1 MKKKL
6 PVVTGITLAL
16 AASGLFSPALA
27 QGIPTSIQ
35 LPEHL
40 KTSQSSKASGALQS
54 LHKLYKAHLNRA
66 AQARAAGEPTP
77 AFKPKNLPVRVRN
90 SRVLIDAVAKNDPA
104 LLKAELEQRGL
115 THGRI
120 FGAYVSGW
128 LPLSALPALETVSGL
143 QFAHAS
149 YAITHAGSVQ
159 SEGDSAMKANIARTE
174 FYNVDGRGLNVG
186 VLSDSYDCLV
196 GAAADIASGDLPNN
210 VNLLAEMAP
219 CTDAIDEGRAMLQI
233 VHDVAP
239 GAGLAFHTAFNG
251 GMAGF
256 AQGILD
262 LANPAQGNAKV
273 IVDDVIYLGEPMFQD
288 GIVAQA
294 VDQVKAAGVA
304 YFSSAGNN
312 ARKSYESAF
321 QAGSNI
327 SIYDGV
333 TTKLCRMHNFANTGD
348 TGTFG
353 PHLQS
358 ITIPAGGTLRSALQW
373 DSPFFSMSGAPGSSN
388 NVDFYLLDS
397 TPAIVWGSN
406 SNNVGGDPVEILSY
420 TNSSGSTQSLY
431 LMICNFAGPNPG
443 KIKYVSFG
451 NETIVN
457 YNTNS
462 ATSYGHANA
471 AGAEAVGAARYSQT
485 PVYGQN
491 PPLKESFSSAGGVP
505 ILFDTAGN
513 AITPVIRAKP
523 EIVAPDGGLTTF
535 FYGPSHR
542 FYGTSAAAPHA
553 AGVAA
558 LILNL
563 NPALGPDP
571 IYSALESTTIDM
583 ATAGFDYNTGFG
595 LIQANR
601 AVEAAATLTTIGNLV
616 SGGVIRGDVT
626 RDGQIDSTDINLIL
640 AGRGPAAG
648 PKDARDY
655 DGDLDIDNADARLA
669 TQNCTK
675 PRCAP

>member
-16 AASGLFSPALA
+16 AASGLSSPALA
-27 QGIPTSIQ
+27 QGIPASLQ
-35 LPEHL
+35 LPDHL
-40 KTSQSSKASGALQS
+40 KTSKSSKAASALQS
-54 LHKLYKAHLNRA
+54 LHKLHSAHLNRA

-149 YAITHAGSVQ
+149 YAITHAGSIQ

-186 VLSDSYDCLV
+186 VLSDSYDCLG
-196 GAAADIASGDLPNN
+196 GAAADVASGDLPNN

-219 CTDAIDEGRAMLQI
+219 CTGAIDEGRAMLQI

-239 GAGLAFHTAFNG
+239 GAGLAFHSAFNG
-251 GMAGF
+251 MADF
-256 AQGILD
+256 AQGIVD
-262 LANPAQGNAKV
+262 LADPAQGNAKV
-273 IVDDVIYLGEPMFQD
+273 IVDDVVYFTEPMFQD

-294 VDQVKAAGVA
+294 VDQVKASGLA
-304 YFSSAGNN
+304 YFSSAGNQ
-312 ARKSYESAF
+312 ARKSYEATF
-321 QAGSNI
+321 QAGSN
-327 SIYDGV
+327 V
-333 TTKLCRMHNFANTGD
+333 TINGNPCRMHNFANTGD
-348 TGTFG
+348 TGTFD

-358 ITIPAGGTLRSALQW
+358 ITIPAGGRLLTVLQW
-373 DSPFFSMSGAPGSSN
+373 DSPFYSVSGAPGSSN
-388 NVDFYLLDS
+388 NIDFHLLS
-397 TPAIVWGSN
+397 AGN
-406 SNNVGGDPVEILSY
+406 SILASSAGNNLGGDPVEAIAY
-420 TNSSGSTQSLY
+420 TNTTGSPLNAN
-431 LMICNFAGPNPG
+431 LLICNRAGPNPG

-451 NETIVN
+451 NETIAN

-505 ILFDTAGN
+505 ILFDMAGN
-513 AITPVIRAKP
+513 AITQVIRDKP

-535 FYGPSHR
+535 FSGASHR
-542 FYGTSAAAPHA
+542 FYGTSAAAPYA

-558 LILNL
+558 LMINS

-571 IYSALESTTIDM
+571 IYSALESTTVNM
-583 ATAGFDYNTGFG
+583 LTAGFDHDTGFG

-601 AVEAAATLTTIGNLV
+601 AVEAVATLR
-616 SGGVIRGDVT
+616 RGDVT
-626 RDGQIDSTDINLIL
+626 RDDQIDSTDINLIL